1 VRTYRVSVPYEIVMS
16 MDAAELR
23 QALGSAG
30 VLTRADLLAAGVD
43 RARIDTALR
52 TGRLVQLSRGVY
64 ARADAAKNARST
76 AGGEYRL
83 RVAAAL
89 AAAGADVV
97 VSHQSAA
104 RLLGIDLLDQGGGE
118 VTLTGPGD
126 RGWHGRTGT
135 HRYAIATPADHITTA
150 FGFPITTPARTVVD
164 LGRLLDFR
172 AGVVAADSALCKKL
186 TTKVDLRSVVAALPR
201 RPGIARAAEVIEF
214 ANMKAESP
222 LESIARIGFKDC
234 GLPAPELQI
243 QLGSEFE
250 PIARVDFY
258 WKQYRTAA
266 EADGA
271 MKYDVDPEL
280 ARRQLRRDHLLRAE
294 GYEVVHFTWQDI
306 NFSPELVAAWVRR
319 AFRRQVKSGAAPVRG
334 LAS

>member
-1 VRTYRVSVPYEIVMS
+1 MSVPYEIVS
-16 MDAAELR
+16 FMDAADLR
-23 QALGSAG
+23 EALRSAG
-30 VLTRADLLAAGVD
+30 VLTRADLLAAGVE

-52 TGRLVQLSRGVY
+52 NGRLIRLSRGVY
-64 ARADAAKNARST
+64 ARADAAKKARRE

-83 RVAAAL
+83 RVAGAL
-89 AAAGADVV
+89 AAAGAGVV

-104 RLLGIDLLDQGGGE
+104 RLLGIDLLDEGGRQ
-118 VTLTGPGD
+118 VTMTGPDD

-135 HRYAIATPADHITTA
+135 HRYAVAIPADHVTTTS
-150 FGFPITTPARTVVD
+150 GLPVTTPARTVVD

-172 AGVVAADSALCKKL
+172 AGVVAADSALFKKL
-186 TTKVDLRSVVAALPR
+186 TTKADLRSVLAALPR

-214 ANMKAESP
+214 ADGRGESP
-222 LESIARIGFKDC
+222 LESIARVGLRDS
-234 GLPAPELQI
+234 GLPPPELQV
-243 QLGSEFE
+243 QLGNGFE

-271 MKYDVDPEL
+271 MKYDQDPAL
-280 ARRQLRRDHLLRAE
+280 ARRQLQRDHLLRAE

-306 NFSPELVAAWVRR
+306 NFSPELVAAWIRQ
-319 AFRRQVKSGAAPVRG
+319 AFRRQVETGEAQDRRI
-334 LAS
+334 AS